1 MLADK
6 EYFSRLDGIN
16 GLGDEFIKNMIAYF
30 SDDDNLFIVRQL
42 QQIMTIQP
50 LMIDKS
56 KINEKF
62 VGKSVIFTGTLQSM
76 TRNQAKIQAELLG
89 FKVLSSISG
98 NTDYLV
104 YGADAGS
111 KLDKAKELGITILTE
126 DEWKLLVE

>member
-1 MLADK
+1 
-6 EYFSRLDGIN
+6 
-16 GLGDEFIKNMIAYF
+16 
-30 SDDDNLFIVRQL
+30 
-42 QQIMTIQP
+42 
-50 LMIDKS
+50 
-56 KINEKF
+56 
-62 VGKSVIFTGTLQSM
+62 M

-126 DEWKLLVE
+126 DEWKLMIE